1 MDKGIYCLVF
11 KNPGCTVRIGA
22 LGEIAFRPGWHC
34 YVGSALGSGGLKRL
48 ERHISLAAQ
57 RDKRPKWHVDY
68 LHTSSCFSL
77 VYAVYAVTNDR
88 LECRLASEL
97 GYGSGCVPKFGCSDC
112 TCRSHLFYRP
122 ADPQDEIHSAFRN
135 LGLIPATKTI
145 MNPGAKDTI

>member
-11 KNPGCTVRIGA
+11 KNPGCTIRIGA

-48 ERHISLAAQ
+48 ERHIHLAALQ
-57 RDKRPKWHVDY
+57 DKRPKWHVDY

-88 LECRLASEL
+88 LECRLAHEL
-97 GYGSGCVPKFGCSDC
+97 DTGGIPKFGCSDC
-112 TCRSHLFYRP
+112 DCTSHLFYRVS
-122 ADPQDEIHSAFRN
+122 DPQYEILSAFRHI
-135 LGLIPATKTI
+135 GLTPITKTI
-145 MNPGAKDTI
+145 MNPGVNDNI